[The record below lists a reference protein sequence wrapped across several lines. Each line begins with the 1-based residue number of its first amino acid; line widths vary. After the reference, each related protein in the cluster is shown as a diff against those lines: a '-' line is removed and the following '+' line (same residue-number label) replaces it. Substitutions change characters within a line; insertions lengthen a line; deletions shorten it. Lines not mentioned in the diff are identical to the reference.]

1 MSNYFITDELFSKAV
16 AESCSIR
23 QVLSKVGL
31 AAAGG
36 NYQTAKARI
45 AKLGLNTDHFT
56 GKGSNAGK
64 KFGPKQPI
72 ANFLEKGY
80 KISSHML
87 RLRLLSE
94 GFKQHICE
102 VCGLNEWTG
111 RPIPLE
117 LHHVDGNHQNNTLPN
132 LQLLCPNCH
141 ALTENYRG
149 KNIGKNS

>member
-1 MSNYFITDELFSKAV
+1 MSNYFITDELFSRAV

-23 QVLSKVGL
+23 QVLSKIGL
-31 AAAGG
+31 AEAGG
-36 NYQTAKARI
+36 NYLTVKARI

-64 KFGPKQPI
+64 KFGYKQPI
-72 ANFLEKGY
+72 TNYLEKGHS
-80 KISSHML
+80 INSHNL

-94 GFKQHICE
+94 GIKQHVCE
-102 VCGLNEWTG
+102 ACGLNEWIG
-111 RPIPLE
+111 QPIPLE
-117 LHHVDGNHQNNTLPN
+117 LHHVDGNHKNNILSN